1 MQEEEISSSEEE
13 FEKLRNKKVLVDKK
27 KYLNDLN
34 DNLEYLYEQKRIKE
48 IQKEELE
55 Q

>member
-1 MQEEEISSSEEE
+1 MQDEENSSSEEE
-13 FEKLRNKKVLVDKK
+13 FEKLRSKKVLVDKK